1 MQPIAYEILP
11 LYIYFEI
18 HLLLYKRSFL
28 RICGLSIFPSCM
40 IYYLIIKPI
49 VAIQSLFNYKYK
61 IMKTI
66 KNSLMLIA
74 LVLTSYSCEPE
85 KLPENTT
92 VNPIN
97 ISADNGNTDD
107 EVEDRKKG

>member
-1 MQPIAYEILP
+1 
-11 LYIYFEI
+11 
-18 HLLLYKRSFL
+18 
-28 RICGLSIFPSCM
+28 
-40 IYYLIIKPI
+40 
-49 VAIQSLFNYKYK
+49 
-61 IMKTI
+61 MKTI